1 MWRRSKS
8 LRFGPTAKAV
18 VAVLALAL
26 VLLLELCASNPSL
39 HSRLH
44 TDGNHGSSGFC
55 VVCALASGQVGWT
68 GTLPVTALACVVI
81 LYIASFKE
89 ITLISAPD
97 LFSLPTRGP
106 PLA

>member
-1 MWRRSKS
+1 MSKS

-18 VAVLALAL
+18 VAAFALAL
-26 VLLLELCASNPSL
+26 VLLLELCASDPSL

-44 TDGNHGSSGFC
+44 TDGNHSSGFC
-55 VVCALASGQVGWT
+55 VVCALASGQLGWA
-68 GTLPVTALACVVI
+68 GTIPVAAIACVVI
-81 LYIASFKE
+81 LYVVALKE
-89 ITLISAPD
+89 ISLVSAPD